1 MVEAHPR
8 TMGSGSDSPKG
19 SDSPRSYSRK
29 ASRLFR
35 LPSRLREYEVLEE
48 QPTVIET
55 VKSTAEKARNM

>member
-1 MVEAHPR
+1 
-8 TMGSGSDSPKG
+8 MGSGSDSPKG